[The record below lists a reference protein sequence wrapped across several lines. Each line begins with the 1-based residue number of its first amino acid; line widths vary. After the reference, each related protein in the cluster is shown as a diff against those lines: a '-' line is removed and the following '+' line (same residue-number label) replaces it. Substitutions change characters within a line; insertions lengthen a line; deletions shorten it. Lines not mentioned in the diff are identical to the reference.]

1 MSFLRYKRRRLDC
14 PPCTN
19 GGKRPRRRAVVSA
32 RARSLVRISCAS
44 SIDTCPRIRPT
55 SRSSTRRPPQTDGRD
70 RCVFFLS
77 PLTRPRFPH
86 LSQPILRIHDR
97 NLCFYDR
104 EPWRRSARCASGS
117 MRNGGPCR
125 RRRRVTTRA
134 VHENMQGRHPKT
146 HESPA
151 VTLRLRSD
159 WIHSS

>member
-1 MSFLRYKRRRLDC
+1 MSLLRYKSRRLDC

-55 SRSSTRRPPQTDGRD
+55 SRSSTRRPPQTD
-70 RCVFFLS
+70 RCVFSFFS
-77 PLTRPRFPH
+77 LTSSPRFSH
-86 LSQPILRIHDR
+86 LSQAILPIHQPESV
-97 NLCFYDR
+97 FYDR

-117 MRNGGPCR
+117 MRKGGPCR

-134 VHENMQGRHPKT
+134 VHENIMQGRHPKT

-151 VTLRLRSD
+151 VTFRLRYD